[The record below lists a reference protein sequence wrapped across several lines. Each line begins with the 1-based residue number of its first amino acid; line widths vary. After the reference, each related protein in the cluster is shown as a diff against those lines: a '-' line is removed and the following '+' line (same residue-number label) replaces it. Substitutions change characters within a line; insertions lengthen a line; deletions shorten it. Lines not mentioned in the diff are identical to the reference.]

1 MNAHLFVVGEESM
14 KLQLL
19 GLILVLLVFCALA
32 ILLKKRRT
40 VPGGPW
46 PLDVCRTVL
55 SQPEQILYRRL
66 VHALPNNLVFA
77 QVQLS
82 RFLEVKRGV
91 PRQAWFNRISQL
103 SADFLILNPDTS
115 VVAAIELD
123 DASHLR
129 ASRQAADARK
139 TRALQSAGVRL
150 IRWHVGSLPDEASI
164 RVTFAGAANAKEI

>member
-1 MNAHLFVVGEESM
+1 M
-14 KLQLL
+14 KSSLL
-19 GLILVLLVFCALA
+19 GPILVLLVLCVLA

-40 VPGGPW
+40 VPDGPW
-46 PLDVCRTVL
+46 PFDVCRTVL
-55 SQPEQILYRRL
+55 TQPERVLYRRL
-66 VHALPNNLVFA
+66 MNAVPNNIIFA

-91 PRQAWFNRISQL
+91 PRQSWFNRISQL

-129 ASRQAADARK
+129 VSRRAADARK
-139 TRALQSAGVRL
+139 THALQSAGVRL
-150 IRWHVGSLPDEASI
+150 IRWHVAALPDEAAI
-164 RVTFAGAANAKEI
+164 RTALAGAANAGRS